1 MLIDNY
7 SLMFR
12 TWFLH
17 LSRRERSPRIVRCEA
32 GEGLRSIDCPNA
44 PHPDCIF
51 DAIRPLPCGERGRRR
66 GWKPL
71 PHAPIYLLDPARF
84 PCHRLAMSDLA
95 LAPEQPVLSPL
106 AAEVARRRTF
116 AIISHPDAGKT
127 TLTEK
132 LLLFGGAINL
142 AGQVKAKGERRNTR
156 SDWMKIERERGI
168 SVVTSVM
175 TFEFENLVF
184 NLLDTPGHEDFSEDT
199 YRTLTAVDSAV
210 MVIDAAKGIEERTRK
225 LFEVCRLRDIPI
237 ITFINKMDRESR
249 DTFELLDEIEKTLA
263 LDTTPMTWPVGRGRD
278 FLGTYDIGTGGVRL
292 LEGGGAKTGA
302 AEQIDIADLAGRNA
316 NLDVNEIKDELALV
330 SEACEPFELDAFRE
344 GHLTPVYF
352 GSALRNFGVGDL
364 LQGLGR
370 FAPPPRA
377 QESNL
382 RKVEASEPRMTAFV
396 FKIQANMDPNHRD
409 RIAFARLCSGKLT
422 RGMKARLVRTG
433 KNMSLSSPQFFFAQD
448 RALADEAFAGDVV
461 GIPNH
466 GTLRIGD
473 TLSEGE
479 DINFV
484 GVPSFAPEIV
494 RRVRLTDAMKAKKLK
509 EALQQMSEEGV
520 VQVFRPRDGAPA
532 LVGVVGPLQ
541 LDVLKARLDAEYSLP
556 VDFEVSEFQLARWIS
571 SDDRKKLEAFI
582 AANGSGVADDVDGD
596 PVYLAKNEFYL
607 GYTKERAEGIVFSS
621 IKDVKKR

>member
-1 MLIDNY
+1 M
-7 SLMFR
+7 
-12 TWFLH
+12 T
-17 LSRRERSPRIVRCEA
+17 
-32 GEGLRSIDCPNA
+32 
-44 PHPDCIF
+44 
-51 DAIRPLPCGERGRRR
+51 
-66 GWKPL
+66 
-71 PHAPIYLLDPARF
+71 
-84 PCHRLAMSDLA
+84 DLA
-95 LAPEQPVLSPL
+95 VTTDSPSRSPL
-106 AAEVARRRTF
+106 ASEVARRRTF

-175 TFEFENLVF
+175 TFEFDGLVF

-210 MVIDAAKGIEERTRK
+210 MVIDAAKGIEARTRK

-249 DTFELLDEIEKTLA
+249 DTFELMDEIEKTLA

-278 FLGTYDIGTGGVRL
+278 FVGTYDVRDGGIRL

-302 AEQIDIADLAGRNA
+302 AQQIEIADLARYNA
-316 NLDVNEIKDELALV
+316 NLDVAALQEELALV
-330 SEACEPFELDAFRE
+330 TEACKPFELEAFRE

-364 LQGLGR
+364 LEGLGQ

-377 QESNL
+377 QDSDL
-382 RKVEASEPRMTAFV
+382 RKVEASEPRMSAFV

-409 RIAFARLCSGKLT
+409 RIAFARLCSGKLN
-422 RGMKARLVRTG
+422 RGMKAKLVRTG
-433 KNMSLSSPQFFFAQD
+433 KSMPLASPQFFFAQD
-448 RALADEAFAGDVV
+448 RSVADEAFAGDVV

-473 TLSEGE
+473 TLTEGE
-479 DINFV
+479 DLTFV

-541 LDVLKARLDAEYSLP
+541 LDVLKARLDAEYALP
-556 VDFEVSEFQLARWIS
+556 VEFEVSEFQLTRWIS
-571 SDDRKKLEAFI
+571 SDDRRKLDAFI
-582 AANGSGVADDVDGD
+582 AANASSIADDVDGD
-596 PVYLAKNEFYL
+596 PVFMARNDFYL
-607 GYTKERAEGIVFSS
+607 GYTMDRAEGIAFANV
-621 IKDVKKR
+621 KDVKKKG

>member
-1 MLIDNY
+1 LIGRI
-7 SLMFR
+7 FPAKR
-12 TWFLH
+12 TPMSELAVTSDSPH
-17 LSRRERSPRIVRCEA
+17 RSPIA
-32 GEGLRSIDCPNA
+32 N
-44 PHPDCIF
+44 
-51 DAIRPLPCGERGRRR
+51 
-66 GWKPL
+66 
-71 PHAPIYLLDPARF
+71 
-84 PCHRLAMSDLA
+84 
-95 LAPEQPVLSPL
+95 
-106 AAEVARRRTF
+106 EVARRRTF

-175 TFEFENLVF
+175 TFEFEGLVF

-210 MVIDAAKGIEERTRK
+210 MVIDAAKGIEARTRK

-249 DTFELLDEIEKTLA
+249 DTFELMDEIEKTLA

-278 FLGTYDIGTGGVRL
+278 FVGTYDVRRGGVRL
-292 LEGGGAKTGA
+292 LEGGGAKTGQ
-302 AEQIDIADLAGRNA
+302 AEQIEIADLAARNP
-316 NLDVNEIKDELALV
+316 NLDVAAIKDELDLV
-330 SEACEPFELDAFRE
+330 TEACKPFALEAFRE

-364 LQGLGR
+364 LEGLGQ

-377 QESNL
+377 QDSDL
-382 RKVEASEPRMTAFV
+382 RKVEASEPRMSAFV

-409 RIAFARLCSGKLT
+409 RIAFARLCSGKLS
-422 RGMKARLVRTG
+422 RGMKAKLVRTG
-433 KNMSLSSPQFFFAQD
+433 KSMPLASPQFFFAQD
-448 RALADEAFAGDVV
+448 RSVADEAFAGDVV

-466 GTLRIGD
+466 GALRIGD
-473 TLSEGE
+473 TLTEGE
-479 DINFV
+479 DLTFV

-556 VDFEVSEFQLARWIS
+556 VEFEVSEFQLARWIS
-571 SDDRKKLEAFI
+571 SDDRKKLDAFI
-582 AANGSGVADDVDGD
+582 AANGSGIADDVDGD
-596 PVYLAKNEFYL
+596 PVFMARNEFYL
-607 GYTKERAEGIVFSS
+607 GYTKERAEGIAFSTV
-621 IKDVKKR
+621 KDVKKRA

>member
-1 MLIDNY
+1 MSEISVTTESPSR
-7 SLMFR
+7 SL
-12 TWFLH
+12 
-17 LSRRERSPRIVRCEA
+17 LSE
-32 GEGLRSIDCPNA
+32 
-44 PHPDCIF
+44 
-51 DAIRPLPCGERGRRR
+51 
-66 GWKPL
+66 
-71 PHAPIYLLDPARF
+71 
-84 PCHRLAMSDLA
+84 
-95 LAPEQPVLSPL
+95 
-106 AAEVARRRTF
+106 EVARRRTF

-175 TFEFENLVF
+175 TFEFDDLVF

-210 MVIDAAKGIEERTRK
+210 MVIDAAKGIEARTRK

-278 FLGTYDIGTGGVRL
+278 FLGTYDIVSGGVRL
-292 LEGGGAKTGA
+292 LEGGGAKTGQ
-302 AEQIDIADLAGRNA
+302 AEQIDIADLAGRNP
-316 NLDVNEIKDELALV
+316 NLDVAEVKEELALV
-330 SEACEPFELDAFRE
+330 SEACKPFEIDAFRE

-364 LQGLGR
+364 LEGLGK
-370 FAPPPRA
+370 FAPAPRA
-377 QESNL
+377 QDSNL
-382 RKVEASEPRMTAFV
+382 RKVEAAEPRMSAFV

-409 RIAFARLCSGKLT
+409 RIAFARLCSGKLS
-422 RGMKARLVRTG
+422 RGMKAKLVRTG

-448 RALADEAFAGDVV
+448 RSVADEAFAGDVV

-473 TLSEGE
+473 TLTEGE
-479 DINFV
+479 DLTFV

-556 VDFEVSEFQLARWIS
+556 VEFEVSEFQLARWVS
-571 SDDRKKLEAFI
+571 SDDKKKLEAFI
-582 AANGSGVADDVDGD
+582 AANNSGIADDVDGD
-596 PVYLAKNEFYL
+596 PVFMAKNEFYL
-607 GYTKERAEGIVFSS
+607 GYTRERAEGITFSNV
-621 IKDVKKR
+621 KDVKKKA

>member
-1 MLIDNY
+1 
-7 SLMFR
+7 
-12 TWFLH
+12 
-17 LSRRERSPRIVRCEA
+17 
-32 GEGLRSIDCPNA
+32 
-44 PHPDCIF
+44 
-51 DAIRPLPCGERGRRR
+51 
-66 GWKPL
+66 
-71 PHAPIYLLDPARF
+71 
-84 PCHRLAMSDLA
+84 MSDLA
-95 LAPEQPVLSPL
+95 VSAEPSARQPFAS
-106 AAEVARRRTF
+106 EVERRRTF

-175 TFEFENLVF
+175 TFEFEGLVF

-210 MVIDAAKGIEERTRK
+210 MVIDAAKGIEARTRK

-278 FLGTYDIGTGGVRL
+278 FLGTYDVINGGVRL

-316 NLDVNEIKDELALV
+316 NLDVNAIKDELALV
-330 SEACEPFELDAFRE
+330 SEACQPFELDAFRE

-377 QESNL
+377 QESNV
-382 RKVEASEPRMTAFV
+382 RKVEATEPRMSAFV

-422 RGMKARLVRTG
+422 RGMKAKLVRTG

-448 RALADEAFAGDVV
+448 RSVADEAFAGDVV

-473 TLSEGE
+473 TLTDGE
-479 DINFV
+479 DIAFV

-541 LDVLKARLDAEYSLP
+541 LDVLKARLDAEYTLP
-556 VDFEVSEFQLARWIS
+556 VEFEVSEFQLARWIS
-571 SDDRKKLEAFI
+571 SDDRKKLDAFVS
-582 AANGSGVADDVDGD
+582 ANGSGVADDVDGD
-596 PVYLAKNEFYL
+596 PVFLAKNEFYL
-607 GYTKERAEGIVFSS
+607 NYTRERAEGIVFSS
-621 IKDVKKR
+621 VKDVRRKA